1 MVDKYVELRIG
12 PSGRVAIPVAMR
24 QELGLEPGQVL
35 VGHVEDD
42 RLVLESRDA
51 VLRRIQA
58 RFRAAVP
65 RDVSL
70 ADELVAERHRH

>member
-1 MVDKYVELRIG
+1 MGPQGRI
-12 PSGRVAIPVAMR
+12 VIPVAMR

-35 VGHVEDD
+35 VGHVENG

-51 VLRRIQA
+51 VLQRIQT

-70 ADELVAERHRH
+70 ADELVAERHEEARREEQGT